1 VSNALSA
8 HSGALIVGPKTRLGQ
23 ALIER
28 LPVGRTALVARSHDE
43 HGALRARWPDRTT
56 VERDGLADVI
66 RPWHHLSIFACAIGA
81 IHPGDP
87 RPEGLAHVWET
98 GARDLAIVRAA
109 MIAAN
114 SKPVHV
120 IFVSS
125 VLALARARPER
136 AVYTGWKLL
145 VEGEFE
151 RLVTA
156 QRDAR
161 LSVVYPGRLVE
172 GPAGLASRLS
182 TRYDRLAATLVAAAS
197 APAGRRWIVGAD
209 ARLWLLARGLAAG
222 GTSISISPT

>member
-8 HSGALIVGPKTRLGQ
+8 HAGALIVGPKTRLGQ

-43 HGALRARWPDRTT
+43 KGTLRARWPDRTT
-56 VERDGLADVI
+56 VERDDLADVI
-66 RPWHHLSIFACAIGA
+66 RPWRHVSIFACAIGA
-81 IHPGDP
+81 IRPGDP
-87 RPEGLAHVWET
+87 RPEGLAHVLET
-98 GARDLAIVRAA
+98 GTRDLAIVRAA
-109 MIAAN
+109 MSAAD

-136 AVYTGWKLL
+136 ASYAGWKLL

-161 LSVVYPGRLVE
+161 LSVVYPGRLVAA
-172 GPAGLASRLS
+172 PANLASRLS
-182 TRYDRLAATLVAAAS
+182 TRYDRLASTLVAAAD
-197 APAGRRWIVGAD
+197 APAGRRWIAGVD

-222 GTSISISPT
+222 GASLGISPT